1 MPDQASN
8 PVLFLDCIARTLDL
22 PERVFEVSLLVNIIA
37 VLINQLK
44 GEVAEHPEER
54 WKVRGHL
61 IWIDLLALLHLE
73 LLREVD
79 DQGKVLKRI
88 LVDAPNT
95 VVHEHR
101 AKQEGEEKDL
111 SVMVLLF
118 VEGT

>member
-1 MPDQASN
+1 M
-8 PVLFLDCIARTLDL
+8 
-22 PERVFEVSLLVNIIA
+22 
-37 VLINQLK
+37 K
-44 GEVAEHPEER
+44 GEIAKHPKES

-61 IWIDLLALLHLE
+61 VWINLLALLHLE

-88 LVDAPNT
+88 LVDASNT
-95 VVHEHR
+95 VVHEQR